1 MNFELLTFSKSLE
14 KVINNI
20 DTIQSKLSESHLKLA
35 SDKILV
41 VDDCRTTTRYFEGF
55 IKSQSSCQVFAFNN
69 PKQAFQCLLD
79 HSEINIIILDL
90 IMPEMSGIEFLE
102 KFNYRSLNVIVCSSF
117 LNKMTTDRLQELGDF
132 HKIMWV
138 RKDSRNIEV
147 ELIENLSYLIFEN
160 NKIN

>member
-1 MNFELLTFSKSLE
+1 
-14 KVINNI
+14 
-20 DTIQSKLSESHLKLA
+20 
-35 SDKILV
+35 
-41 VDDCRTTTRYFEGF
+41 
-55 IKSQSSCQVFAFNN
+55 
-69 PKQAFQCLLD
+69 
-79 HSEINIIILDL
+79 
-90 IMPEMSGIEFLE
+90 MPEMSGIEFLE

-132 HKIMWV
+132 HKILWV